1 MLAMPDI
8 PQSTPRPAATVL
20 DAASLQ
26 RLHELDPQG
35 TNRVVER
42 VLRTFEVSLQR
53 LLAQAADAARA
64 GDAESARHA
73 AHTLKSSSASV
84 GALAL
89 SRCCAEIE
97 HQLRSQ
103 PLAALQ
109 GPLDELQDEGRR
121 VLQAVRDHLPD

>member
-20 DAASLQ
+20 DEASLQ
-26 RLHELDPQG
+26 RLRELDPQG

-42 VLRTFEVSLQR
+42 VLRTFEGSLQR
-53 LLAQAADAARA
+53 LLAQAAQATLT

-89 SRCCAEIE
+89 SRCCGEIE
-97 HQLRSQ
+97 TQLRTQ
-103 PLAALQ
+103 PVAALH
-109 GPLDELQDEGRR
+109 GLLDELQDEGQR
-121 VLQAVRDHLPD
+121 VLRAVRDQLPD

>member
-8 PQSTPRPAATVL
+8 PQPTPRPVATVL

-42 VLRTFEVSLQR
+42 VLRTFEGSLQR
-53 LLAQAADAARA
+53 LLAQAAQAALA
-64 GDAESARHA
+64 GDAEAARHA
-73 AHTLKSSSASV
+73 VHTLKSSSASV

-89 SRCCAEIE
+89 SRCCGEIE
-97 HQLRSQ
+97 TQLRAQ
-103 PLAALQ
+103 PLAALH
-109 GPLDELQDEGRR
+109 GLLDELQDEGQR
-121 VLQAVRDHLPD
+121 VLQAVRDQLPD